1 MVRKSSLKRHETLE
15 PKKAKKIHL
24 SKIKSP
30 PTCIMLIITQKLFV
44 IISIYCFFSF
54 QQNIVSSNEKEGV
67 IDQKNWQLSI
77 SSKMSLKRPESSL
90 PSSTEIK
97 EFILPEEIWIMI
109 WKYLDFKTLQKVCTQ
124 VSKSWLEM
132 IRGSKLS
139 WEMKLRT
146 RFIKP
151 DFTIASPL
159 QVKDFEAMLL
169 HWKELRVIHFSSQD
183 DFDKFRSS
191 LNSHNI
197 IGKVVISPP
206 RRRKNRQKFLAFV
219 AQQLS

>member
-1 MVRKSSLKRHETLE
+1 
-15 PKKAKKIHL
+15 
-24 SKIKSP
+24 
-30 PTCIMLIITQKLFV
+30 
-44 IISIYCFFSF
+44 
-54 QQNIVSSNEKEGV
+54 VSSNEKEGV

-90 PSSTEIK
+90 PSSTEIE

-132 IRGSKLS
+132 IRSSTLS
-139 WEMKLRT
+139 WEIKLRYT
-146 RFIKP
+146 RNSLEDLEVA
-151 DFTIASPL
+151 DFN
-159 QVKDFEAMLL
+159 AMLL
-169 HWKELRVIHFSSQD
+169 HWKDLRVIHFSSQD

-197 IGKVVISPP
+197 VGKVVIPSPK
-206 RRRKNRQKFLAFV
+206 RGKKRQKYLAILFKDH
-219 AQQLS
+219 